1 MSNLKLEVLF
11 NAVDKLSG
19 PIKTIIGGSKTLSD
33 AFKKTSSELKALEAQ
48 QRKISGFR
56 QLKEQSEKTAQ
67 AIEQNKETLKQLKT
81 AMNIGAPTEQMVK
94 DLARAEAAQKRLK
107 AAQKNQGSE
116 MTALVRELNQAGIS
130 VDNLADDE
138 SELKNKIHLTT
149 MEINK
154 QKESLERHQKAQKQY
169 EQMQGR
175 MAKASDLAKKGLAI
189 GAVGTAG
196 MAYTLK
202 QYEDAEDAAMGLR
215 VSMMQANGQVSKE
228 YAEINKLANG
238 LGTKLPG
245 TTADFQNMMAV
256 LIQQGISAKAI
267 LGGVGEA
274 AGYLGVQ
281 MKMPFADA
289 AEFAAKMQDATKT
302 TEKDMLGLMDVIQ
315 RSYYLGVDSGNM
327 LQGFAKISAGMKTI
341 KAEGL
346 EGAKAIAPLLVMAD
360 QAAMAGEAA
369 GNAYSKIFKSMMD
382 TKGIAKALKDSGTG
396 IQMNFTD
403 GKGEF
408 GGLDKMFKQLEKLKG
423 LSTEKRLPIL
433 SDMFGNDAETI
444 QALNLLIDKGQTGY
458 NEVIAKMQ
466 KQADLQTR
474 VNAQLSTLKNLK
486 DAAGGTFTSM
496 LALFGEQLAPQF
508 KILITGFTNVTENV
522 TTWAQK
528 NPELANTIAKVVA
541 GGVLLVGG
549 ISAIALGLV
558 SILGPLAMLRMSLG
572 VLGGGFGIIT
582 GFLKL
587 FLMPIKILGTSLLWL
602 GKIFLTVSRFI
613 MANPIILAV
622 TALAT
627 IGYLIYKNWEPIKG
641 FFGTLWTGIT
651 STFNTGINYLKSI
664 IKSIDS
670 VFANNPILNVLLP
683 FIGIPRMII
692 ANWSGITSF
701 VSSVWLSI
709 TTGASNAW
717 NSIIGYFSPI
727 GAWFSAKW
735 EYLKS
740 LTSVAW
746 SGIKAIV
753 SDAWNGLITV
763 VTNNSLFQNIV
774 AGWTTIFT
782 YLGTLKDRML
792 SIGRN
797 IIDGLVSGIKS
808 GFDGLKSI
816 WTTINSYMPSFM
828 KKKMDIRS
836 PSHVMAGLGGHVVD
850 GISVGVNRQTPALQT
865 QFSKTLGVFDTSAKT
880 DTTNKTIRTTP
891 VKPLMVS
898 GKNPPSFM
906 SNDTI
911 NVHIHVKEGSVVKG
925 TADALRQ
932 ELRRV
937 AQEEQNAKRKFL
949 TDTE

>member
-1 MSNLKLEVLF
+1 MADLKLEVLF

-19 PIKTIIGGSKTLSD
+19 PIKTIVGGSKTLSD
-33 AFKKTSSELKALEAQ
+33 AFKKTSLELKALEAQ
-48 QRKISGFR
+48 QRKISGFK
-56 QLKEQSEKTAQ
+56 QLKEQSEKTTQ

-81 AMNIGAPTEQMVK
+81 AMNIGAPTQQMVK

-107 AAQKNQGSE
+107 AAQKNQGTE

-130 VDNLADDE
+130 VDKFADDE

-169 EQMQGR
+169 EQLQGR

-196 MAYTLK
+196 MAYSLK

-228 YAEINKLANG
+228 YAQINKLANG

-281 MKMPFADA
+281 MKMPFAEA

-360 QAAMAGEAA
+360 QAAMAGESA

-382 TKGIAKALKDSGTG
+382 SKGIAKALKDSGTG

-423 LSTEKRLPIL
+423 LSTEARLPIL

-458 NEVIAKMQ
+458 NEVVAKMQ
-466 KQADLQTR
+466 KQAALQTR
-474 VNAQLSTLKNLK
+474 VNAQLGTLKNLR

-508 KILITGFTNVTENV
+508 KMLITGFTNITENV
-522 TTWAQK
+522 TAWARK
-528 NPELANTIAKVVA
+528 NPVLANTIAKVVA

-558 SILGPLAMLRMSLG
+558 TILGPLAMLRMSLG

-582 GFLKL
+582 GLFKL

-602 GKIFLTVSRFI
+602 GKIFLTVSRFM
-613 MANPIILAV
+613 MANPIILAITLIA
-622 TALAT
+622 TAAF
-627 IGYLIYKNWEPIKG
+627 LIYKYWTPISGFFMGIWNTVKTAFNGGIKG
-641 FFGTLWTGIT
+641 VSALI
-651 STFNTGINYLKSI
+651 IN
-664 IKSIDS
+664 
-670 VFANNPILNVLLP
+670 
-683 FIGIPRMII
+683 
-692 ANWSGITSF
+692 W
-701 VSSVWLSI
+701 
-709 TTGASNAW
+709 
-717 NSIIGYFSPI
+717 SPI
-727 GAWFSAKW
+727 GLFYAAFAKVLSWFGVDLPAKFTGFGAMILTG
-735 EYLKS
+735 LKNGIMS
-740 LTSVAW
+740 KIGEVKAAL
-746 SGIKAIV
+746 SGAVTGVIDKA
-753 SDAWNGLITV
+753 
-763 VTNNSLFQNIV
+763 
-774 AGWTTIFT
+774 
-782 YLGTLKDRML
+782 
-792 SIGRN
+792 RN
-797 IIDGLVSGIKS
+797 ILGIH
-808 GFDGLKSI
+808 
-816 WTTINSYMPSFM
+816 
-828 KKKMDIRS
+828 S
-836 PSHVMAGLGGHVVD
+836 PSRVFMGIGDYTMQGMAL
-850 GISVGVNRQTPALQT
+850 GISQNHNLPVKAT
-865 QFSKTLGVFDTSAKT
+865 QQATQNVIGTGTTAKV
-880 DTTNKTIRTTP
+880 TP
-891 VKPLMVS
+891 VTPIRAQR
-898 GKNPPSFM
+898 GGSFI

-911 NVHIHVKEGSVVKG
+911 QITIKAEHGQPVRE
-925 TADALRQ
+925 TARALRAEMERLQ
-932 ELRRV
+932 
-937 AQEEQNAKRKFL
+937 QEERDARRRFL

>member
-19 PIKTIIGGSKTLSD
+19 PIKTIVGGSKTLSD

-48 QRKISGFR
+48 QRKISGFK
-56 QLKEQSEKTAQ
+56 QLKEQSEKTTQ

-360 QAAMAGEAA
+360 QAAMAGESA

-423 LSTEKRLPIL
+423 LSTEARLPIL

-541 GGVLLVGG
+541 GGILLVSGL
-549 ISAIALGLV
+549 SALSLGLITV
-558 SILGPLAMLRMSLG
+558 FGPMMLVTKGIGMI
-572 VLGGGFGIIT
+572 GGGFGLLAG

-587 FLMPIKILGTSLLWL
+587 FTLAKFAGTGLLWIGRALLFAGQQALIAMGRLYLLAIRGIGMLAQGIIMGAIRGASLLGQSLLFL
-602 GKIFLTVSRFI
+602 GRTALIAGRF
-613 MANPIILAV
+613 MLANPIILVAM
-622 TALAT
+622 AIA
-627 IGYLIYKNWEPIKG
+627 GAAYLIYKNWEPIKG
-641 FFGTLWTGIT
+641 FFVGIWNTVKTAFNGGIT
-651 STFNTGINYLKSI
+651 GVSALIIN
-664 IKSIDS
+664 
-670 VFANNPILNVLLP
+670 
-683 FIGIPRMII
+683 
-692 ANWSGITSF
+692 W
-701 VSSVWLSI
+701 
-709 TTGASNAW
+709 
-717 NSIIGYFSPI
+717 SPI
-727 GAWFSAKW
+727 GLFYAAFAKVLSWFGVDLPAKFTGFGAMILTG
-735 EYLKS
+735 LKNGIMS
-740 LTSVAW
+740 KIGEVKAAL
-746 SGIKAIV
+746 SGAVTGVIDKA
-753 SDAWNGLITV
+753 
-763 VTNNSLFQNIV
+763 
-774 AGWTTIFT
+774 
-782 YLGTLKDRML
+782 
-792 SIGRN
+792 RN
-797 IIDGLVSGIKS
+797 ILGIH
-808 GFDGLKSI
+808 
-816 WTTINSYMPSFM
+816 
-828 KKKMDIRS
+828 S
-836 PSHVMAGLGGHVVD
+836 PSRVFMGIGDYTMQGMAL
-850 GISVGVNRQTPALQT
+850 GISQNHNLPVRAT
-865 QFSKTLGVFDTSAKT
+865 QQATQNVIGTGTTAKV
-880 DTTNKTIRTTP
+880 TP
-891 VKPLMVS
+891 VTPIRAQRGGS
-898 GKNPPSFM
+898 YI

-911 NVHIHVKEGSVVKG
+911 QITIKAEHGQPVRE
-925 TADALRQ
+925 TARALRAEMVRLQ
-932 ELRRV
+932 
-937 AQEEQNAKRKFL
+937 QEERDARRRFL

>member
-19 PIKTIIGGSKTLSD
+19 PIKTIVGGSKTLSD

-56 QLKEQSEKTAQ
+56 QLKEQSEKTTQ

-107 AAQKNQGSE
+107 AAQKNQGTE

-130 VDNLADDE
+130 IDNLADDE

-154 QKESLERHQKAQKQY
+154 QKESLERHLKAQKQY

-189 GAVGTAG
+189 GAVGAAG
-196 MAYTLK
+196 IGYTMK

-228 YAEINKLANG
+228 YAQINKLANG

-346 EGAKAIAPLLVMAD
+346 EGAKAIAPLLIMAD
-360 QAAMAGEAA
+360 QAAMAGESA

-382 TKGIAKALKDSGTG
+382 SKGIAKALKDSGTG

-423 LSTEKRLPIL
+423 LSTEARLPIL

-458 NEVIAKMQ
+458 NEVVAKMQ
-466 KQADLQTR
+466 KQAALQTR
-474 VNAQLSTLKNLK
+474 VNAQLGTLKNLR

-508 KILITGFTNVTENV
+508 KMLITGFTNITENV
-522 TTWAQK
+522 TAWAQK
-528 NPELANTIAKVVA
+528 NPVLANTIAKVVA

-549 ISAIALGLV
+549 ISALALGLV
-558 SILGPLAMLRMSLG
+558 TILGPLAMLRMSLG

-582 GFLKL
+582 GLFKM
-587 FLMPIKILGTSLLWL
+587 FLMPIKILGSSLLWL
-602 GKIFLTVSRFI
+602 GKIFLTVSRFM
-613 MANPIILAV
+613 MANPIILAITLIA
-622 TALAT
+622 TAAF
-627 IGYLIYKNWEPIKG
+627 LIYKYWTPISGFFVGIWNTVKTAFNGGIKG
-641 FFGTLWTGIT
+641 VSALI
-651 STFNTGINYLKSI
+651 IN
-664 IKSIDS
+664 
-670 VFANNPILNVLLP
+670 
-683 FIGIPRMII
+683 
-692 ANWSGITSF
+692 W
-701 VSSVWLSI
+701 
-709 TTGASNAW
+709 
-717 NSIIGYFSPI
+717 SPI
-727 GAWFSAKW
+727 GLFYAAFAKVLSWFGVDLPTKFTGFGAMI
-735 EYLKS
+735 
-740 LTSVAW
+740 LT
-746 SGIKAIV
+746 
-753 SDAWNGLITV
+753 
-763 VTNNSLFQNIV
+763 
-774 AGWTTIFT
+774 
-782 YLGTLKDRML
+782 
-792 SIGRN
+792 
-797 IIDGLVSGIKS
+797 
-808 GFDGLKSI
+808 GLKNGILSKI
-816 WTTINSYMPSFM
+816 GEVKTALSSAVTGVIEKARNLLG
-828 KKKMDIRS
+828 IHS
-836 PSHVMAGLGGHVVD
+836 PSRVFMGIGDYTMQGMAL
-850 GISVGVNRQTPALQT
+850 GISQNHNLPVRAT
-865 QFSKTLGVFDTSAKT
+865 QQATQNVIGTGTTAKV
-880 DTTNKTIRTTP
+880 TP
-891 VKPLMVS
+891 VTPIRAQRGGS
-898 GKNPPSFM
+898 YI

-911 NVHIHVKEGSVVKG
+911 QITIKAEHGQPVRE
-925 TADALRQ
+925 TARALRAEMVRLQ
-932 ELRRV
+932 
-937 AQEEQNAKRKFL
+937 QEERDARRRFL

>member
-19 PIKTIIGGSKTLSD
+19 PIKTIVGGSKTLSD

-56 QLKEQSEKTAQ
+56 QLKEQSEKTTQ

-94 DLARAEAAQKRLK
+94 DFARAEAAQKRLK
-107 AAQKNQGSE
+107 AAQKNQGTE

-169 EQMQGR
+169 EQMQRR

-189 GAVGTAG
+189 GAVGAAG
-196 MAYTLK
+196 IGYTMK

-228 YAEINKLANG
+228 YAQINKLANG

-256 LIQQGISAKAI
+256 LLQQGISAKAI

-327 LQGFAKISAGMKTI
+327 LQGFAKISAGIKTI

-346 EGAKAIAPLLVMAD
+346 EGAKAIAPLLIMAD
-360 QAAMAGEAA
+360 QAAMAGESA

-382 TKGIAKALKDSGTG
+382 SKGIAKALEDSGTG

-423 LSTEKRLPIL
+423 LSTEARLPIL

-458 NEVIAKMQ
+458 NEVVAKMQ
-466 KQADLQTR
+466 KQAALQTR
-474 VNAQLSTLKNLK
+474 VNAQLGTLKNLR

-508 KILITGFTNVTENV
+508 KMFITGFTNITENV
-522 TTWAQK
+522 TAWAQK
-528 NPELANTIAKVVA
+528 NPVLANTIAKVVA

-558 SILGPLAMLRMSLG
+558 TILGPLVMLRMSLG

-582 GFLKL
+582 GLFKM

-602 GKIFLTVSRFI
+602 GKIFLTVSRFM
-613 MANPIILAV
+613 MANPIILAITLIA
-622 TALAT
+622 TAAF
-627 IGYLIYKNWEPIKG
+627 LIYKYWTPISGFFVGIWNTVKTAFNGGIKG
-641 FFGTLWTGIT
+641 VSALI
-651 STFNTGINYLKSI
+651 IN
-664 IKSIDS
+664 
-670 VFANNPILNVLLP
+670 
-683 FIGIPRMII
+683 
-692 ANWSGITSF
+692 W
-701 VSSVWLSI
+701 
-709 TTGASNAW
+709 
-717 NSIIGYFSPI
+717 SPI
-727 GAWFSAKW
+727 GLFYAAFSKVLSWFGVDLPAKFTGFGAMILTG
-735 EYLKS
+735 LKNGIMS
-740 LTSVAW
+740 KIGEVKAAL
-746 SGIKAIV
+746 SGAVTGVIDKA
-753 SDAWNGLITV
+753 
-763 VTNNSLFQNIV
+763 
-774 AGWTTIFT
+774 
-782 YLGTLKDRML
+782 
-792 SIGRN
+792 RN
-797 IIDGLVSGIKS
+797 ILGIH
-808 GFDGLKSI
+808 
-816 WTTINSYMPSFM
+816 
-828 KKKMDIRS
+828 S
-836 PSHVMAGLGGHVVD
+836 PSRVFMGIGDYTMQGMAL
-850 GISVGVNRQTPALQT
+850 GISQNHNLPVKAT
-865 QFSKTLGVFDTSAKT
+865 QQATQNVISTGTTAKV
-880 DTTNKTIRTTP
+880 TP
-891 VKPLMVS
+891 VTPIRAQRGGS
-898 GKNPPSFM
+898 YI

-911 NVHIHVKEGSVVKG
+911 QITIKAEHGQPVRE
-925 TADALRQ
+925 TARALRAEMVRIQ
-932 ELRRV
+932 
-937 AQEEQNAKRKFL
+937 QEEREARRRFL

>member
-19 PIKTIIGGSKTLSD
+19 PIKTIVGGSKTLSD

-56 QLKEQSEKTAQ
+56 QLKEQSEKTTQ

-81 AMNIGAPTEQMVK
+81 AMNIGAPTEQMIK

-107 AAQKNQGSE
+107 AAQKNQGTE

-189 GAVGTAG
+189 GAVGAAG
-196 MAYTLK
+196 IGYTMK

-228 YAEINKLANG
+228 YAQINKLANG

-346 EGAKAIAPLLVMAD
+346 EGAKAIAPLLIMAD
-360 QAAMAGEAA
+360 QAAMAGESA

-382 TKGIAKALKDSGTG
+382 SKGIAKALKDSGTG

-423 LSTEKRLPIL
+423 LSTEARLPIL

-444 QALNLLIDKGQTGY
+444 QALNLLIDKGQIGY
-458 NEVIAKMQ
+458 NEVVAKMQ
-466 KQADLQTR
+466 KQAALQTR
-474 VNAQLSTLKNLK
+474 VNAQLGTLKNLR

-508 KILITGFTNVTENV
+508 KMLITGFTNITENV
-522 TTWAQK
+522 TAWAQK
-528 NPELANTIAKVVA
+528 NPVLANTIAKVVA

-558 SILGPLAMLRMSLG
+558 TILGPLAMLRMSLG

-582 GFLKL
+582 GLFKM

-602 GKIFLTVSRFI
+602 GKIFLTVSRFM
-613 MANPIILAV
+613 MANPIILAITLIA
-622 TALAT
+622 TAAF
-627 IGYLIYKNWEPIKG
+627 LIYKYWTPISGFFVGIWNTVKTAFNGGIKG
-641 FFGTLWTGIT
+641 VSALI
-651 STFNTGINYLKSI
+651 IN
-664 IKSIDS
+664 
-670 VFANNPILNVLLP
+670 
-683 FIGIPRMII
+683 
-692 ANWSGITSF
+692 W
-701 VSSVWLSI
+701 
-709 TTGASNAW
+709 
-717 NSIIGYFSPI
+717 SPI
-727 GAWFSAKW
+727 GLFYAAFAKVLSWFGVDLPSKFTGFGAMILTG
-735 EYLKS
+735 LKNGIMS
-740 LTSVAW
+740 KIGEVKAAL
-746 SGIKAIV
+746 SGAVTGVIDKA
-753 SDAWNGLITV
+753 
-763 VTNNSLFQNIV
+763 
-774 AGWTTIFT
+774 
-782 YLGTLKDRML
+782 
-792 SIGRN
+792 RN
-797 IIDGLVSGIKS
+797 ILGIH
-808 GFDGLKSI
+808 
-816 WTTINSYMPSFM
+816 
-828 KKKMDIRS
+828 S
-836 PSHVMAGLGGHVVD
+836 PSRVFMGIGDYTMQGMAL
-850 GISVGVNRQTPALQT
+850 GISQNHNLPVKAT
-865 QFSKTLGVFDTSAKT
+865 QQATQNVIGTGTTAKV
-880 DTTNKTIRTTP
+880 TP
-891 VKPLMVS
+891 VTPIRAQR
-898 GKNPPSFM
+898 GGSFI

-911 NVHIHVKEGSVVKG
+911 QITIKAEHGQPVRE
-925 TADALRQ
+925 TARALRAEMVRLQ
-932 ELRRV
+932 
-937 AQEEQNAKRKFL
+937 QEERDARRRFL

>member
-1 MSNLKLEVLF
+1 MADLKLEVLF

-19 PIKTIIGGSKTLSD
+19 PIKTIVGGSKTLSD

-56 QLKEQSEKTAQ
+56 QLKEQSEKTTQ

-107 AAQKNQGSE
+107 AAQKNQGTE

-130 VDNLADDE
+130 VDKLADDE

-196 MAYTLK
+196 MAYSLK

-228 YAEINKLANG
+228 YAQINKLANG

-267 LGGVGEA
+267 LRGIGEA

-346 EGAKAIAPLLVMAD
+346 EGAKAIAPLLIMAD

-382 TKGIAKALKDSGTG
+382 SKGIAKALKDSGAG

-423 LSTEKRLPIL
+423 LSTEARLLIL

-444 QALNLLIDKGQTGY
+444 QALNLLIDKGQVGY
-458 NEVIAKMQ
+458 NEVVAKMQ
-466 KQADLQTR
+466 KQAALQTR
-474 VNAQLSTLKNLK
+474 VNAQLGTLKNLR

-508 KILITGFTNVTENV
+508 KMLITGFTNITENV
-522 TTWAQK
+522 TAWAQK
-528 NPELANTIAKVVA
+528 NPVLANTIAKVVA
-541 GGVLLVGG
+541 GGILLVGG
-549 ISAIALGLV
+549 ISALALGLV
-558 SILGPLAMLRMSLG
+558 TILGPLAMLRMSLG

-582 GFLKL
+582 GLFKM

-602 GKIFLTVSRFI
+602 GKIFLTVSRFM
-613 MANPIILAV
+613 MANPIILAITLIA
-622 TALAT
+622 TAAF
-627 IGYLIYKNWEPIKG
+627 LIYKYWTPISGFFVGIWNTVKTAFNGGIKG
-641 FFGTLWTGIT
+641 VSALI
-651 STFNTGINYLKSI
+651 IN
-664 IKSIDS
+664 
-670 VFANNPILNVLLP
+670 
-683 FIGIPRMII
+683 
-692 ANWSGITSF
+692 W
-701 VSSVWLSI
+701 
-709 TTGASNAW
+709 
-717 NSIIGYFSPI
+717 SPI
-727 GAWFSAKW
+727 GLFYAAFAKVLSWFGVDLPSKFTGFGAMI
-735 EYLKS
+735 
-740 LTSVAW
+740 LT
-746 SGIKAIV
+746 
-753 SDAWNGLITV
+753 
-763 VTNNSLFQNIV
+763 
-774 AGWTTIFT
+774 
-782 YLGTLKDRML
+782 
-792 SIGRN
+792 
-797 IIDGLVSGIKS
+797 
-808 GFDGLKSI
+808 GLKNGIMSKI
-816 WTTINSYMPSFM
+816 GEVKTALSGAVTGVIEKARNLLG
-828 KKKMDIRS
+828 IHS
-836 PSHVMAGLGGHVVD
+836 PSRVFMGIGDYTMQGLSL
-850 GISVGVNRQTPALQT
+850 GISQNQNLPVKAT
-865 QFSKTLGVFDTSAKT
+865 QQATQNVIGTGTTAKV
-880 DTTNKTIRTTP
+880 TP
-891 VKPLMVS
+891 VTPIQAQR
-898 GKNPPSFM
+898 GGSFI

-911 NVHIHVKEGSVVKG
+911 QITIKAEHGQPVRE
-925 TADALRQ
+925 TARALRA
-932 ELRRV
+932 EMLRLQ
-937 AQEEQNAKRKFL
+937 QEERDARRRFL

>member
-1 MSNLKLEVLF
+1 MADLKLEVLF

-19 PIKTIIGGSKTLSD
+19 PIKTIVGGSKTLSD
-33 AFKKTSSELKALEAQ
+33 AFKKTSTELKALEAQ
-48 QRKISGFR
+48 QRKVSGFK
-56 QLKEQSEKTAQ
+56 QLKEQSEKTTQ
-67 AIEQNKETLKQLKT
+67 AIEQNKETLKQLKNT
-81 AMNIGAPTEQMVK
+81 MNIGAPTQQMVK

-107 AAQKNQGSE
+107 AAQKNQGTE

-130 VDNLADDE
+130 VDKLADDE

-149 MEINK
+149 MEINR

-196 MAYTLK
+196 MAYSLK

-228 YAEINKLANG
+228 YAQINKLANG

-281 MKMPFADA
+281 MKMPFAEA

-346 EGAKAIAPLLVMAD
+346 EGAKAIAPLLIMAD

-382 TKGIAKALKDSGTG
+382 SKGIAKALKDSGTG

-423 LSTEKRLPIL
+423 LSTEARLPIL

-444 QALNLLIDKGQTGY
+444 QALNLLIDKGQAGY
-458 NEVIAKMQ
+458 NEVVAKMQ
-466 KQADLQTR
+466 KQAALQTR
-474 VNAQLSTLKNLK
+474 VNAQLGTLKNLR

-508 KILITGFTNVTENV
+508 KMLITGFTNITENV
-522 TTWAQK
+522 TAWAQK
-528 NPELANTIAKVVA
+528 NPVLANTIAKVVA
-541 GGVLLVGG
+541 GGILLVGG
-549 ISAIALGLV
+549 ISALALGLV
-558 SILGPLAMLRMSLG
+558 TILGPLAMLRMSLG

-582 GFLKL
+582 GLFKM

-602 GKIFLTVSRFI
+602 GKIFLTVSRFM
-613 MANPIILAV
+613 MANPIILAITLIA
-622 TALAT
+622 TAAF
-627 IGYLIYKNWEPIKG
+627 LIYKYWTPISGFFVGIWNTVKTAFNGGIKG
-641 FFGTLWTGIT
+641 VSALI
-651 STFNTGINYLKSI
+651 IN
-664 IKSIDS
+664 
-670 VFANNPILNVLLP
+670 
-683 FIGIPRMII
+683 
-692 ANWSGITSF
+692 W
-701 VSSVWLSI
+701 
-709 TTGASNAW
+709 
-717 NSIIGYFSPI
+717 SPI
-727 GAWFSAKW
+727 GLFYAAFAKVLSWFGVDLPSKFTGFGAMILTG
-735 EYLKS
+735 LKNGIIS
-740 LTSVAW
+740 KIGEVKTAL
-746 SGIKAIV
+746 SGAVTGVIDKA
-753 SDAWNGLITV
+753 
-763 VTNNSLFQNIV
+763 
-774 AGWTTIFT
+774 
-782 YLGTLKDRML
+782 
-792 SIGRN
+792 RN
-797 IIDGLVSGIKS
+797 ILGIH
-808 GFDGLKSI
+808 
-816 WTTINSYMPSFM
+816 
-828 KKKMDIRS
+828 S
-836 PSHVMAGLGGHVVD
+836 PSRVFMGIGDYTMQGMAL
-850 GISVGVNRQTPALQT
+850 GISQNNNLPVKAT
-865 QFSKTLGVFDTSAKT
+865 QQATHNVIGTGTTAKV
-880 DTTNKTIRTTP
+880 TP
-891 VKPLMVS
+891 VTPIQAQR
-898 GKNPPSFM
+898 GGSFI

-911 NVHIHVKEGSVVKG
+911 QITIKAEHGQPVRE
-925 TADALRQ
+925 TARALRA
-932 ELRRV
+932 EMLRLQ
-937 AQEEQNAKRKFL
+937 QEERDARRRFL

>member
-1 MSNLKLEVLF
+1 MADLKLEVLF

-19 PIKTIIGGSKTLSD
+19 PIKTIVGGSKTLSD

-107 AAQKNQGSE
+107 AAQKNQGTE

-228 YAEINKLANG
+228 YAQINKLANG

-281 MKMPFADA
+281 MKMPFDEA

-382 TKGIAKALKDSGTG
+382 TKGIAKALKDSRTG

-408 GGLDKMFKQLEKLKG
+408 GGLPKMFKQLEKLKG

-458 NEVIAKMQ
+458 NEVVAKMQ

-486 DAAGGTFTSM
+486 DAASGTFTSM

-508 KILITGFTNVTENV
+508 KMLITGFTNVTENV

-541 GGVLLVGG
+541 GGILLVGG
-549 ISAIALGLV
+549 LSALSLGLITV
-558 SILGPLAMLRMSLG
+558 FGPMMLVTKGIGMIGR
-572 VLGGGFGIIT
+572 GFGLLAG

-587 FLMPIKILGTSLLWL
+587 FTLAKFAGTGLLWIGRALLFAGQQALIAMGRLYLLAIRGIGMLAQGIIMGAVRGASLLGQSLLFL
-602 GKIFLTVSRFI
+602 GRTALIAGRF
-613 MANPIILAV
+613 MLANPIILVAM
-622 TALAT
+622 AIA
-627 IGYLIYKNWEPIKG
+627 GAAYLIYKNWEPIKG
-641 FFGTLWTGIT
+641 FFVGIWNTVKTAFNGGIT
-651 STFNTGINYLKSI
+651 GVSALIIN
-664 IKSIDS
+664 
-670 VFANNPILNVLLP
+670 
-683 FIGIPRMII
+683 
-692 ANWSGITSF
+692 W
-701 VSSVWLSI
+701 
-709 TTGASNAW
+709 
-717 NSIIGYFSPI
+717 SPI
-727 GAWFSAKW
+727 GLFYAAFAKVLSWFGVDLPAKFTGFGAMILTG
-735 EYLKS
+735 LKNGIMS
-740 LTSVAW
+740 KIGEVKAAL
-746 SGIKAIV
+746 SGAVTGVIDKA
-753 SDAWNGLITV
+753 
-763 VTNNSLFQNIV
+763 
-774 AGWTTIFT
+774 
-782 YLGTLKDRML
+782 
-792 SIGRN
+792 RN
-797 IIDGLVSGIKS
+797 ILGIH
-808 GFDGLKSI
+808 
-816 WTTINSYMPSFM
+816 
-828 KKKMDIRS
+828 S
-836 PSHVMAGLGGHVVD
+836 PSRVFMGIGDYTMQGMAL
-850 GISVGVNRQTPALQT
+850 GISQNHNLPVRAT
-865 QFSKTLGVFDTSAKT
+865 QQATQNVIGTGTTAKV
-880 DTTNKTIRTTP
+880 TP
-891 VKPLMVS
+891 VTPIRAQRGGS
-898 GKNPPSFM
+898 YI

-911 NVHIHVKEGSVVKG
+911 QITIKAEHGQPVRE
-925 TADALRQ
+925 TARALRAEMVRLQ
-932 ELRRV
+932 
-937 AQEEQNAKRKFL
+937 QEERDARRRFL

>member
-1 MSNLKLEVLF
+1 MADLKLEVLF

-19 PIKTIIGGSKTLSD
+19 PIKTIVGGSKTLSD

-48 QRKISGFR
+48 QRKISGFK
-56 QLKEQSEKTAQ
+56 QLKEQSEKTTQ

-81 AMNIGAPTEQMVK
+81 AMNIGAPTQQMVK

-107 AAQKNQGSE
+107 AAQKNQGTE

-130 VDNLADDE
+130 VDKLADDE

-149 MEINK
+149 MEINR

-169 EQMQGR
+169 EQLQGR

-196 MAYTLK
+196 MAYSLK

-228 YAEINKLANG
+228 YAQINKLANG

-281 MKMPFADA
+281 MKMPFAEA

-346 EGAKAIAPLLVMAD
+346 EGAKAIAPLLIMAD

-382 TKGIAKALKDSGTG
+382 SKGIAKALKDSGTG

-408 GGLDKMFKQLEKLKG
+408 GGLDKMFKQLEKLKD
-423 LSTEKRLPIL
+423 LSTEARLPIL

-444 QALNLLIDKGQTGY
+444 QALNLLIDKGQVGY
-458 NEVIAKMQ
+458 NEVVAKMQ
-466 KQADLQTR
+466 KQAALQTR
-474 VNAQLSTLKNLK
+474 VNAQLGTLKNLR

-508 KILITGFTNVTENV
+508 KMLITGFTNITENV
-522 TTWAQK
+522 TAWAQK
-528 NPELANTIAKVVA
+528 NPVLANTIAKVVA
-541 GGVLLVGG
+541 GGILLVGG
-549 ISAIALGLV
+549 ISALALGLV
-558 SILGPLAMLRMSLG
+558 TILGPLAMLRMSLG

-582 GFLKL
+582 GLFKM

-602 GKIFLTVSRFI
+602 GKIFLTVSRFM
-613 MANPIILAV
+613 MANPIILAITLIA
-622 TALAT
+622 TAAF
-627 IGYLIYKNWEPIKG
+627 LIYKYWTPISG
-641 FFGTLWTGIT
+641 FFVGIWNT
-651 STFNTGINYLKSI
+651 VKTAFNGGVKGVSALIIN
-664 IKSIDS
+664 
-670 VFANNPILNVLLP
+670 
-683 FIGIPRMII
+683 
-692 ANWSGITSF
+692 W
-701 VSSVWLSI
+701 
-709 TTGASNAW
+709 
-717 NSIIGYFSPI
+717 SPI
-727 GAWFSAKW
+727 GLFYAAFAKVLSWFGVDLPSKFTGFGAMI
-735 EYLKS
+735 
-740 LTSVAW
+740 LT
-746 SGIKAIV
+746 
-753 SDAWNGLITV
+753 
-763 VTNNSLFQNIV
+763 
-774 AGWTTIFT
+774 
-782 YLGTLKDRML
+782 
-792 SIGRN
+792 
-797 IIDGLVSGIKS
+797 
-808 GFDGLKSI
+808 GLKNGIMSKI
-816 WTTINSYMPSFM
+816 GEVKTALSGAVTGVIEKARNLLG
-828 KKKMDIRS
+828 IHS
-836 PSHVMAGLGGHVVD
+836 PSRVFMGIGDYTMQGLSL
-850 GISVGVNRQTPALQT
+850 GISQNQNLPVKAT
-865 QFSKTLGVFDTSAKT
+865 QQATQNVIGTGTTAKV
-880 DTTNKTIRTTP
+880 TP
-891 VKPLMVS
+891 VTPIQAQR
-898 GKNPPSFM
+898 GGSFI

-911 NVHIHVKEGSVVKG
+911 QITIKAEHGQPVRE
-925 TADALRQ
+925 TARALRA
-932 ELRRV
+932 EMLRLQ
-937 AQEEQNAKRKFL
+937 QEERDARRRFL

>member
-19 PIKTIIGGSKTLSD
+19 PIKTIVGGSKTLSD

-48 QRKISGFR
+48 QRKISGFK
-56 QLKEQSEKTAQ
+56 QLKEQSEKTTQ

-107 AAQKNQGSE
+107 VAQKNQGSE

-149 MEINK
+149 MEINR
-154 QKESLERHQKAQKQY
+154 QKDSLERHIKSQKQF

-281 MKMPFADA
+281 MKIPFADA

-408 GGLDKMFKQLEKLKG
+408 GGLPKMFKQLEKLKG

-458 NEVIAKMQ
+458 NEVVAKMQ

-486 DAAGGTFTSM
+486 DAASGTFTSM

-508 KILITGFTNVTENV
+508 KMLITGFTNVTENV

-541 GGVLLVGG
+541 GGILLVGG
-549 ISAIALGLV
+549 LSALSLGLITV
-558 SILGPLAMLRMSLG
+558 FGPMMLVTKGIGMI
-572 VLGGGFGIIT
+572 GGGFGLLAG

-587 FLMPIKILGTSLLWL
+587 FTLAKFAGTGLLWIGRALLFAGQQALIAMGRLYLLAIRGIGMLAQGIIMGAVRGASLLGQSLLFL
-602 GKIFLTVSRFI
+602 GRTALIAGRF
-613 MANPIILAV
+613 MLANPIILVAM
-622 TALAT
+622 AIA
-627 IGYLIYKNWEPIKG
+627 GAAYLIYKNWEPIKG
-641 FFGTLWTGIT
+641 FFVGIWNT
-651 STFNTGINYLKSI
+651 VKTAFNGGIKGVSALI
-664 IKSIDS
+664 I
-670 VFANNPILNVLLP
+670 
-683 FIGIPRMII
+683 
-692 ANWSGITSF
+692 NW
-701 VSSVWLSI
+701 
-709 TTGASNAW
+709 
-717 NSIIGYFSPI
+717 SPI
-727 GAWFSAKW
+727 GLFYAAFAKVLSWFGVDLPAKFTGFGAMILTG
-735 EYLKS
+735 LKNGIMS
-740 LTSVAW
+740 KIGEVKTAL
-746 SGIKAIV
+746 SGAVTGVIDKA
-753 SDAWNGLITV
+753 
-763 VTNNSLFQNIV
+763 
-774 AGWTTIFT
+774 
-782 YLGTLKDRML
+782 
-792 SIGRN
+792 RN
-797 IIDGLVSGIKS
+797 ILGIH
-808 GFDGLKSI
+808 
-816 WTTINSYMPSFM
+816 
-828 KKKMDIRS
+828 S
-836 PSHVMAGLGGHVVD
+836 PSRVFMGIGDYTMQGMAL
-850 GISVGVNRQTPALQT
+850 GISQNHNLPVKAT
-865 QFSKTLGVFDTSAKT
+865 QQATQNVIATGTTAKV
-880 DTTNKTIRTTP
+880 TP
-891 VKPLMVS
+891 VTPIRAQR
-898 GKNPPSFM
+898 GGSFI

-911 NVHIHVKEGSVVKG
+911 QITIKAEHGQPVRE
-925 TADALRQ
+925 TARALRAEMERLQ
-932 ELRRV
+932 
-937 AQEEQNAKRKFL
+937 QEERDARRRFL

>member
-1 MSNLKLEVLF
+1 MADLKLEVLF

-19 PIKTIIGGSKTLSD
+19 PIKTIVGGSKTLSD

-107 AAQKNQGSE
+107 AAQKNQGTE

-215 VSMMQANGQVSKE
+215 VSMMQANGQVSQE

-256 LIQQGISAKAI
+256 LIQQGISTKAI

-423 LSTEKRLPIL
+423 LSTEARLPIL

-458 NEVIAKMQ
+458 NEVVAKMQ

-486 DAAGGTFTSM
+486 DAASGTFTSM

-541 GGVLLVGG
+541 GGILLVGG
-549 ISAIALGLV
+549 LSALSLGLITV
-558 SILGPLAMLRMSLG
+558 FGPMMLVTKGIGMI
-572 VLGGGFGIIT
+572 GGGFGLLAG

-587 FLMPIKILGTSLLWL
+587 FTLAKFAGTGLLWIGRALLFAGQQALIAMGRLYLLAIRGIGMLAQGIIMGAVRGASLLGQSLLFL
-602 GKIFLTVSRFI
+602 GRTALIAGRF
-613 MANPIILAV
+613 MLANPIILVAM
-622 TALAT
+622 AIA
-627 IGYLIYKNWEPIKG
+627 GAAYLIYKNWEPIKG
-641 FFGTLWTGIT
+641 FFVGIWNT
-651 STFNTGINYLKSI
+651 VKTAFN
-664 IKSIDS
+664 
-670 VFANNPILNVLLP
+670 
-683 FIGIPRMII
+683 
-692 ANWSGITSF
+692 SGITG
-701 VSSVWLSI
+701 VSAL
-709 TTGASNAW
+709 
-717 NSIIGYFSPI
+717 IINWSPI
-727 GAWFSAKW
+727 GLFYAAFAKVLSWFGVDLPAKFTGFGAMILTG
-735 EYLKS
+735 LKNGIMS
-740 LTSVAW
+740 KIGEVKAAL
-746 SGIKAIV
+746 SGAVTGVIDKA
-753 SDAWNGLITV
+753 
-763 VTNNSLFQNIV
+763 
-774 AGWTTIFT
+774 
-782 YLGTLKDRML
+782 
-792 SIGRN
+792 RN
-797 IIDGLVSGIKS
+797 ILGIH
-808 GFDGLKSI
+808 
-816 WTTINSYMPSFM
+816 
-828 KKKMDIRS
+828 S
-836 PSHVMAGLGGHVVD
+836 PSRVFMGIGDYTMQGMAL
-850 GISVGVNRQTPALQT
+850 GISQNHNLPVRAT
-865 QFSKTLGVFDTSAKT
+865 QQATQNVIGTGTTAKV
-880 DTTNKTIRTTP
+880 TP
-891 VKPLMVS
+891 VTPIRAQRGGS
-898 GKNPPSFM
+898 YI

-911 NVHIHVKEGSVVKG
+911 QITIKAEHGQPVRE
-925 TADALRQ
+925 TARALRAEMVRLQ
-932 ELRRV
+932 
-937 AQEEQNAKRKFL
+937 QEERDARRRFL

>member
-19 PIKTIIGGSKTLSD
+19 PIKTIVGGSKTLSD

-346 EGAKAIAPLLVMAD
+346 EGAKAMAPLLVMAD
-360 QAAMAGEAA
+360 QAAMAGESA

-423 LSTEKRLPIL
+423 LSTEARLPIL

-541 GGVLLVGG
+541 GGILLVSGL
-549 ISAIALGLV
+549 SALSLGLITV
-558 SILGPLAMLRMSLG
+558 FGPMMLVTKGIGMI
-572 VLGGGFGIIT
+572 GGGFGLLAG

-587 FLMPIKILGTSLLWL
+587 FTLAKFAGTGLLWIGRALLFAGQQALIAMGRLYLLAIRGIGMLAQGIIMGAIRGASLLGQSLLFL
-602 GKIFLTVSRFI
+602 GRTALIAGRF
-613 MANPIILAV
+613 MLANPIILVAM
-622 TALAT
+622 AIA
-627 IGYLIYKNWEPIKG
+627 GAAYLIYKNWEPIKG
-641 FFGTLWTGIT
+641 FFVGI
-651 STFNTGINYLKSI
+651 
-664 IKSIDS
+664 
-670 VFANNPILNVLLP
+670 
-683 FIGIPRMII
+683 
-692 ANWSGITSF
+692 
-701 VSSVWLSI
+701 
-709 TTGASNAW
+709 W
-717 NSIIGYFSPI
+717 NSVKTAFNGGIKGVSTLIINWSPI
-727 GAWFSAKW
+727 GLFYAAFAKVLSWFGIDLPAKFTGFGAMILTG
-735 EYLKS
+735 LKNGIMS
-740 LTSVAW
+740 KIGEVKTAL
-746 SGIKAIV
+746 SGAVTGIIDKA
-753 SDAWNGLITV
+753 
-763 VTNNSLFQNIV
+763 
-774 AGWTTIFT
+774 
-782 YLGTLKDRML
+782 
-792 SIGRN
+792 RN
-797 IIDGLVSGIKS
+797 ILGIH
-808 GFDGLKSI
+808 
-816 WTTINSYMPSFM
+816 
-828 KKKMDIRS
+828 S
-836 PSHVMAGLGGHVVD
+836 PSRVFMGIGDYTMQGMAL
-850 GISVGVNRQTPALQT
+850 GISQNHNLPVKAT
-865 QFSKTLGVFDTSAKT
+865 QQATQNVIGTGTAAKV
-880 DTTNKTIRTTP
+880 TP
-891 VKPLMVS
+891 VTPIRAQR
-898 GKNPPSFM
+898 GGSFI

-911 NVHIHVKEGSVVKG
+911 QITIKAEHGQPVRE
-925 TADALRQ
+925 TARALRAEMIRLQ
-932 ELRRV
+932 
-937 AQEEQNAKRKFL
+937 QEERDARRRFL

>member
-19 PIKTIIGGSKTLSD
+19 PIKTIVGGSKTLSD

-346 EGAKAIAPLLVMAD
+346 EGAKAMAPLLVMAD
-360 QAAMAGEAA
+360 QAAMAGESA

-423 LSTEKRLPIL
+423 LSTEARLPIL

-541 GGVLLVGG
+541 GGILLVSGL
-549 ISAIALGLV
+549 SALSLGLITV
-558 SILGPLAMLRMSLG
+558 FGPMMLVTKGIGMI
-572 VLGGGFGIIT
+572 GGGFGLLAG

-587 FLMPIKILGTSLLWL
+587 FTLAKFAGTGLLWIGRALLFAGQQALIAMGRLYLLAIRGIGMLAQGIIMGAIRGASLLGQSLLFL
-602 GKIFLTVSRFI
+602 GRTALIAGRF
-613 MANPIILAV
+613 MLANPIILVAM
-622 TALAT
+622 AIA
-627 IGYLIYKNWEPIKG
+627 GAAYLIYKNWEPIKG
-641 FFGTLWTGIT
+641 FFVGIWNTVKTAFNGGIT
-651 STFNTGINYLKSI
+651 GVSALIIN
-664 IKSIDS
+664 
-670 VFANNPILNVLLP
+670 
-683 FIGIPRMII
+683 
-692 ANWSGITSF
+692 W
-701 VSSVWLSI
+701 
-709 TTGASNAW
+709 
-717 NSIIGYFSPI
+717 SPI
-727 GAWFSAKW
+727 GLFYAAFAKVLSWFGVDLPAKFTGFGAMILTG
-735 EYLKS
+735 LKNGIMS
-740 LTSVAW
+740 KIGEVKAAL
-746 SGIKAIV
+746 SGAVTGVIDKA
-753 SDAWNGLITV
+753 
-763 VTNNSLFQNIV
+763 
-774 AGWTTIFT
+774 
-782 YLGTLKDRML
+782 
-792 SIGRN
+792 RN
-797 IIDGLVSGIKS
+797 ILGIH
-808 GFDGLKSI
+808 
-816 WTTINSYMPSFM
+816 
-828 KKKMDIRS
+828 S
-836 PSHVMAGLGGHVVD
+836 PSRVFMGIGDYTMQGMAL
-850 GISVGVNRQTPALQT
+850 GISQNHNLPVRAT
-865 QFSKTLGVFDTSAKT
+865 QQATQNVIGTGTTAKV
-880 DTTNKTIRTTP
+880 TP
-891 VKPLMVS
+891 VTPIRAQRGGS
-898 GKNPPSFM
+898 YI

-911 NVHIHVKEGSVVKG
+911 QITIKAEHGQPVRE
-925 TADALRQ
+925 TARALRAEMVRLQ
-932 ELRRV
+932 
-937 AQEEQNAKRKFL
+937 QEERDARRRFL

>member
-1 MSNLKLEVLF
+1 MADLKLEVLF

-19 PIKTIIGGSKTLSD
+19 PIKTIVGGSKTLSD

-423 LSTEKRLPIL
+423 LSTEARLPIL

-458 NEVIAKMQ
+458 NEVVAKMQ

-486 DAAGGTFTSM
+486 DAASGTFTSM

-508 KILITGFTNVTENV
+508 KILITGFTNVTESV
-522 TTWAQK
+522 TTWAHN

-541 GGVLLVGG
+541 GGILLVGG
-549 ISAIALGLV
+549 LSALSLGLITV
-558 SILGPLAMLRMSLG
+558 FGPMMLVTKGIGMI
-572 VLGGGFGIIT
+572 GGGFGLLAG

-587 FLMPIKILGTSLLWL
+587 FTLAKFAGTGLLWIGRALLFAGQQALIAMGRLYLLAIRGIGMLAQGIIMGAVRGASLLGQSLLFL
-602 GKIFLTVSRFI
+602 GRTALIAGRF
-613 MANPIILAV
+613 MLANPIILVAM
-622 TALAT
+622 AIA
-627 IGYLIYKNWEPIKG
+627 GAAYLIYKNWEPIKG
-641 FFGTLWTGIT
+641 FFVGIWNTVKTAFNGGIT
-651 STFNTGINYLKSI
+651 GVSALIIN
-664 IKSIDS
+664 
-670 VFANNPILNVLLP
+670 
-683 FIGIPRMII
+683 
-692 ANWSGITSF
+692 W
-701 VSSVWLSI
+701 
-709 TTGASNAW
+709 
-717 NSIIGYFSPI
+717 SPI
-727 GAWFSAKW
+727 GLFYAAFAKVLSWFGVDLPAKFTGFGAMILTG
-735 EYLKS
+735 LKNGIMS
-740 LTSVAW
+740 KIGEVKAAL
-746 SGIKAIV
+746 SGAVTGVIDKA
-753 SDAWNGLITV
+753 
-763 VTNNSLFQNIV
+763 
-774 AGWTTIFT
+774 
-782 YLGTLKDRML
+782 
-792 SIGRN
+792 RN
-797 IIDGLVSGIKS
+797 ILGIH
-808 GFDGLKSI
+808 
-816 WTTINSYMPSFM
+816 
-828 KKKMDIRS
+828 S
-836 PSHVMAGLGGHVVD
+836 PSRVFMGIGDYTMQGMAL
-850 GISVGVNRQTPALQT
+850 GISQNHNLPVKAT
-865 QFSKTLGVFDTSAKT
+865 QQATQNVIGTGTTAKV
-880 DTTNKTIRTTP
+880 TP
-891 VKPLMVS
+891 VTPIRAQRGGS
-898 GKNPPSFM
+898 YI

-911 NVHIHVKEGSVVKG
+911 QITIKAEHGQPVRE
-925 TADALRQ
+925 TARALRAEMVRLQ
-932 ELRRV
+932 
-937 AQEEQNAKRKFL
+937 QEERDARRRFL